1 MVFVSFYLCNDIK
14 YSGIWSVF
22 ILTAVT
28 FQDTRKKNVPRLCEM
43 SSKWSIFN
51 TLIHTLWGEA
61 LPKVC
66 LYSFILQNVFLSA
79 YRGFRLCMHRNISP
93 ENKRPPNLLMNTHK
107 CNKHQIMFL
116 LLKAISLFYAHQNNN
131 ARFHTATAM
140 LGHKYS
146 PFIISNG
153 IFQLSISWITSQQ
166 RWQTKFGEGIQMM

>member
-1 MVFVSFYLCNDIK
+1 MTLSTLEFEVYSFWLQWHFKIRGK
-14 YSGIWSVF
+14 KM
-22 ILTAVT
+22 
-28 FQDTRKKNVPRLCEM
+28 FQGYVKCLQNGA
-43 SSKWSIFN
+43 SS
-51 TLIHTLWGEA
+51 TLWYILSEVKHCQK
-61 LPKVC
+61 KVC

-107 CNKHQIMFL
+107 CNKHQTMFL

-131 ARFHTATAM
+131 ARFHMATAM